1 MITQRQ
7 VTEYQKLKEQ
17 IEEMEKKAK
26 ELRDKLMQ
34 QIPEDSEMQVG
45 PYRLS
50 VTLVEREDVDKKA
63 ALLVLGDSLK
73 PFLKRVEYPRLLIK
87 RKA

>member
-17 IEEMEKKAK
+17 IDEMEKKAK
-26 ELRDKLMQ
+26 ELRERLMAEV
-34 QIPEDSEMQVG
+34 PADSEMQIG

-50 VTLVEREDVDKKA
+50 VTTVEREDVDKKA
-63 ALLVLGDSLK
+63 ALLALGDKLT

-87 RKA
+87 RRA